1 MTFRLAASNIAWE
14 PTDDDAVAGVLL
26 ENGFK
31 GVEVAP
37 TKRWESPIEA
47 SKRDIAAYKAEWAK
61 RGLEIVALQSLL
73 YGRNDLQLFGNEIT
87 RSALREY
94 LLTLIEMAAGLGA
107 KALVF
112 GSPKN
117 RQRKP
122 RGLPEAMDV
131 AAEFF
136 REI

>member
-47 SKRDIAAYKAEWAK
+47 SKRDIAAFKSEWAK

-73 YGRNDLQLFGNEIT
+73 YGRTDLQLFGSQVS
-87 RSALREY
+87 RRALREY
-94 LLTLIEMAAGLGA
+94 MMALVEMAAGLGA

-112 GSPKN
+112 G
-117 RQRKP
+117 
-122 RGLPEAMDV
+122 
-131 AAEFF
+131 
-136 REI
+136 